1 MLGLFLYCKAFIA
14 VLMLLL
20 LEQVRMVVL
29 LERAYRH
36 YALSKVNVAPE
47 SHWSTYSYGVCISV
61 RVFNDQTTF
70 DSDGSIDVQ

>member
-1 MLGLFLYCKAFIA
+1 
-14 VLMLLL
+14 
-20 LEQVRMVVL
+20 MVVL
-29 LERAYRH
+29 LDRAYRH

-70 DSDGSIDVQ
+70 DSDGSSDVQ